1 MWTNGMAAHNG
12 ADVTMV
18 EMDSEILPN
27 INLYGVDPEGPV
39 PLEDHGTVQVHDIQ
53 NPFSL
58 QIFQEL
64 QSAINPMRE
73 SQTYG
78 IDIYT
83 DAIDLLGI

>member
-1 MWTNGMAAHNG
+1 
-12 ADVTMV
+12 
-18 EMDSEILPN
+18 MDSEILPN

-39 PLEDHGTVQVHDIQ
+39 PLEDHGTVQVDDIQ

-83 DAIDLLGI
+83 DVIDFLGI